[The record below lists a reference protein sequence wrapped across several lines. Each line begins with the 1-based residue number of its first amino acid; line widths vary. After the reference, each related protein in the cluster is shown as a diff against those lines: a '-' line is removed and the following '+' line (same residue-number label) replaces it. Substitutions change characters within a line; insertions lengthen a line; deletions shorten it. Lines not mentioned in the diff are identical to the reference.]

1 MSTKDKQ
8 QLAAK
13 EAALAAFK
21 REALSIEKISRDVK
35 DQLNRL
41 KVEELDIM
49 NRQREKEVKN
59 ALNSASVDLLT
70 SHSAILTEH
79 PSGIELQADQVNKT
93 HLDLSMAPNSAL
105 MNNSNPGDSS
115 DDDHLF

>member
-1 MSTKDKQ
+1 MSTKERQ

-21 REALSIEKISRDVK
+21 REALSIEKIYRDVK

-49 NRQREKEVKN
+49 NRQREQEVRN
-59 ALNSASVDLLT
+59 ALNSASVNWAT
-70 SHSAILTEH
+70 SHSATLTEF
-79 PSGIELQADQVNKT
+79 PSGTELQADQVNKT
-93 HLDLSMAPNSAL
+93 HLDLSMAPTLAP
-105 MNNSNPGDSS
+105 MNNSTHGDSS